1 MTRSE
6 REQIIQRYLSGEMSS
21 AEEGDF
27 FIQVA
32 LDNEL
37 RHDLQAQQTIE
48 SAFRKDREA
57 ERTGHTALR
66 TRVASMLAGAP
77 SPVRPSAPAET
88 PAPAPAEI
96 PAPAEEIRPVTAP
109 GSPSPS
115 LPGTLARRGGGLGGW
130 AALAFVVALLVLLLD
145 PFGPTHPPEP
155 TALPAKSGDDISR
168 PTQQKDGQGSTA
180 APGVAPSER
189 SSIPAAPA
197 PVTQRRPA
205 AQERASQ
212 ERASQASPRGDL
224 GARERSS
231 SPDPVGS
238 TSARNPSRKH
248 SAASPSHEDTEDD
261 GARHDPASERM
272 KVGVKVQIRPHQ

>member
-6 REQIIQRYLSGEMSS
+6 REQIVQRYLSGEMSS

-77 SPVRPSAPAET
+77 APSRPSAPAEA
-88 PAPAPAEI
+88 PAPAPTEA
-96 PAPAEEIRPVTAP
+96 PAPAEEIRPVAAP
-109 GSPSPS
+109 PSPSPA
-115 LPGTLARRGGGLGGW
+115 LPEILARRGGGIGGW
-130 AALAFVVALLVLLLD
+130 SALALVVALLVLLLD
-145 PFGPTHPPEP
+145 PFGSTHPSG
-155 TALPAKSGDDISR
+155 TTVAPAKNNNDIST
-168 PTQQKDGQGSTA
+168 PTQRKDGQGSTA

-189 SSIPAAPA
+189 PSIPVA
-197 PVTQRRPA
+197 PVPLTQRRAA

-212 ERASQASPRGDL
+212 APPRGDL
-224 GARERSS
+224 GVRERSS

-238 TSARNPSRKH
+238 TSARNQSQKH
-248 SAASPSHEDTEDD
+248 SAASTSHEATEDD
-261 GARHDPASERM
+261 GARQDPASEQM
-272 KVGVKVQIRPHQ
+272 KVGVKVQIKPHHQ